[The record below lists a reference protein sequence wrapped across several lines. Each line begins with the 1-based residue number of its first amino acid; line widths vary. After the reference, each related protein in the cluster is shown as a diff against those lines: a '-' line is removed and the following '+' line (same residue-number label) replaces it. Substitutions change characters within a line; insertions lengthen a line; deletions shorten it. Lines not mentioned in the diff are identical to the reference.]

1 MTIEI
6 NQLGNIES
14 FHNGFEEDQSD
25 LFERN
30 ETIEEPICS
39 KCLEIESEC
48 YCHLYDKL
56 EAVELAKERAEDAMG
71 RLKPVSM
78 EIIKPN

>member
-14 FHNGFEEDQSD
+14 FYQNFEEGSEGY
-25 LFERN
+25 ERT
-30 ETIEEPICS
+30 ETVEEPIC
-39 KCLEIESEC
+39 KRCLEIESEC
-48 YCHLYDKL
+48 ICAAYDKL
-56 EAVELAKERAEDAMG
+56 EEVELAKERAEDAMG